1 MPKKRHQ
8 TRYSKPQSTA
18 PASLS
23 SSSTAHNVNRHGDH
37 ERPSVNQLLA
47 SLRRTRLNGDN
58 SQPSVAD
65 IAAPS
70 VPPQIRAILRLPETP
85 APPPRRRP
93 FFRSRFDAQGRPLPA
108 GPPPPRS
115 WLSRSQPAP
124 RLDLSDSSVEDFER
138 RLIPGLWLPGY
149 GSLVDMVLRKI
160 ALDWDFQRSYN
171 VHYLSS
177 LPDHLRM
184 ALISYLTT
192 VSVPGLSLSDLKI
205 ILLPQAHEDSKGD
218 GSQEDPSSFNEGID
232 HLDLST
238 SVGRSLK
245 LRELSQ
251 LLFSSEAS
259 RVDLPPESW
268 DADEA
273 LSVPRPLLPNL
284 THLSLAVHPED
295 SALCSWRQLL
305 SLATHLPTLTHLSL
319 AFWPVPSMA
328 PNLVSAKVVDSN
340 GLTYQAGGSNPYS
353 HTLDD
358 EWSEQILILRK
369 LSQSLYGLEYLD
381 LTGCNLWFKALTAS
395 ADGDQVDWIGDWGKM
410 THLILT
416 TGYAPPLG
424 LDVSKTEKFNGVV
437 DMAASVERTVRS
449 RRAGRGKIFT
459 VERDV
464 KVEPIPFRSPLAG
477 F

>member
-1 MPKKRHQ
+1 M
-8 TRYSKPQSTA
+8 
-18 PASLS
+18 
-23 SSSTAHNVNRHGDH
+23 
-37 ERPSVNQLLA
+37 
-47 SLRRTRLNGDN
+47 RRTRLNGD
-58 SQPSVAD
+58 SQQPSVAD

-93 FFRSRFDAQGRPLPA
+93 LFRSRFDAQGRPLPA

-115 WLSRSQPAP
+115 WLSPSQHAP
-124 RLDLSDSSVEDFER
+124 RLDFSDSSVEDFER
-138 RLIPGLWLPGY
+138 RLIPDLWLPGY
-149 GSLVDMVLRKI
+149 GSLIDIVLRKM
-160 ALDWDFQRSYN
+160 ALDWGFQRSYN
-171 VHYLSS
+171 VHYLYS

-192 VSVPGLSLSDLKI
+192 LSEPGLSLSDLKI
-205 ILLPQAHEDSKGD
+205 ILLPQTPGDSDNFGAK
-218 GSQEDPSSFNEGID
+218 EDPSSFNEGIT

-238 SVGRSLK
+238 SVGRLLK

-268 DADEA
+268 DADENA
-273 LSVPRPLLPNL
+273 SVPRPLLPNL
-284 THLSLAVHPED
+284 THLSLAVNPED
-295 SALCSWRQLL
+295 KALCSWRQLL
-305 SLATHLPTLTHLSL
+305 NLATHLPTLTHLSL

-328 PNLVSAKVVDSN
+328 PNLISAKVVDRN
-340 GLTYQAGGSNPYS
+340 GLTYQAGGTNPYS

-381 LTGCNLWFKALTAS
+381 LTGCNLWFRALTAS
-395 ADGDQVDWIGDWGKM
+395 ADGDQVDWVGDWGKM
-410 THLILT
+410 VHLILT

-424 LDVSKTEKFNGVV
+424 VDASKSGKFNAVV
-437 DMAASVERTVRS
+437 DMAVTVEKTVRN

-459 VERDV
+459 VERDAR
-464 KVEPIPFRSPLAG
+464 VEPIPSFVASPPNYMW
-477 F
+477 

>member
-1 MPKKRHQ
+1 M
-8 TRYSKPQSTA
+8 
-18 PASLS
+18 
-23 SSSTAHNVNRHGDH
+23 
-37 ERPSVNQLLA
+37 
-47 SLRRTRLNGDN
+47 
-58 SQPSVAD
+58 
-65 IAAPS
+65 
-70 VPPQIRAILRLPETP
+70 
-85 APPPRRRP
+85 
-93 FFRSRFDAQGRPLPA
+93 PA

-115 WLSRSQPAP
+115 WLSLSRHAP
-124 RLDLSDSSVEDFER
+124 RLDFSDSSVEDFER

-149 GSLVDMVLRKI
+149 GSLVDIILRKVS
-160 ALDWDFQRSYN
+160 LNWDFQRSYN
-171 VHYLSS
+171 VHYLCS

-192 VSVPGLSLSDLKI
+192 VSEHGLVLSDLKI
-205 ILLPQAHEDSKGD
+205 ILLPQILEGGENHGA
-218 GSQEDPSSFNEGID
+218 QQDPSSFNEGIT

-251 LLFSSEAS
+251 LLFSSEVS
-259 RVDLPPESW
+259 RVDLLPESW

-284 THLSLAVHPED
+284 THLSLAACPED

-319 AFWPVPSMA
+319 AFWPLPNMA
-328 PNLVSAKVVDSN
+328 PNLITAKVVDSN
-340 GLTYQAGGSNPYS
+340 GLAYQAGGTNPYS
-353 HTLDD
+353 HTLDN

-395 ADGDQVDWIGDWGKM
+395 ADGDQVDWVGNWGKIE
-410 THLILT
+410 HLILT

-424 LDVSKTEKFNGVV
+424 IDVPKTEKFNEVV

-449 RRAGRGKIFT
+449 RRAGRGRIFT